1 VTAGGPGSVGSGVS
15 MTALASTEVAFDLQ
29 RRHRALGVAAVLGA
43 TLFWSC
49 GGSLGKATGVNG
61 VVLGF
66 WRMWIAAV
74 VISAVAFGTG
84 RRPTRA
90 DLRFAPMGVLF
101 GLNICAFFISIQY
114 LSISITLII
123 GALTPVVALP
133 VAVLAMGERLT
144 ALKAVCALAA
154 VAGVVSAVLT
164 APSGAGTSNR
174 TIGYV
179 YSVASML
186 IWVGYLLVSKRAR
199 REVETVRLMWVVT
212 ITGALTLSVLAI
224 ATRAPL
230 GSMHGTGWLWVTL
243 LSVGP
248 GLAGHG
254 LFAWAQPRVDSSVST
269 VLIQG
274 EPVGASIIAWIFL
287 GQSMTLGQSLSMAV
301 VLAALCVLVYHEA
314 REGRARGAA
323 PRGAVAT
330 PR

>member
-1 VTAGGPGSVGSGVS
+1 
-15 MTALASTEVAFDLQ
+15 MTSLATTEVASDQQ
-29 RRHRALGVAAVLGA
+29 RRHRVAGIGAVLAA
-43 TLFWSC
+43 TAFWSC

-66 WRMWIAAV
+66 WRMWIATI
-74 VISAVAFGTG
+74 VISAVAIGTD
-84 RRPTRA
+84 RRPSRA
-90 DLRFAPMGVLF
+90 DVRRCMPMGVLF

-133 VAVLAMGERLT
+133 IAVLAMGERLT
-144 ALKAVCALAA
+144 PLKAMCALTA
-154 VAGVVSAVLT
+154 VAGVVGAVLT
-164 APSGAGTSNR
+164 APSGANASNR
-174 TIGYV
+174 SIGYV

-212 ITGALTLSVLAI
+212 VTGAITLSFIAV

-230 GSMHGTGWLWVTL
+230 GSMHGAGWLWVTL

-274 EPVGASIIAWIFL
+274 EPVGASIIAWVFL
-287 GQSMTLGQSLSMAV
+287 GQTMTVGQALSMAV
-301 VLAALCVLVYHEA
+301 VLAALCVLAYREA
-314 REGRARGAA
+314 RDGRS
-323 PRGAVAT
+323 AVAGDAT
-330 PR
+330 RVSRP

>member
-1 VTAGGPGSVGSGVS
+1 
-15 MTALASTEVAFDLQ
+15 MTALASTEVVSDQ
-29 RRHRALGVAAVLGA
+29 HRRHRAVGVGAALLA

-49 GGSLGKATGVNG
+49 GGALGKATGVNG

-66 WRMWIAAV
+66 WRMWIATI
-74 VISAVAFGTG
+74 VISVVVVGTHRHPTWADA
-84 RRPTRA
+84 RRCV
-90 DLRFAPMGVLF
+90 PMGVLF

-133 VAVLAMGERLT
+133 IAVLVMGERLT
-144 ALKAVCALAA
+144 PLKTACALAA
-154 VAGVVSAVLT
+154 VGGVVAAVLT
-164 APSGAGTSNR
+164 APAGGDTSNR

-199 REVETVRLMWVVT
+199 REVETVRLMWIVT
-212 ITGALTLSVLAI
+212 ATGAVTLSVLAV

-230 GSMHGTGWLWVTL
+230 GSMHGVAWVWVTL
-243 LSVGP
+243 LSIGP

-254 LFAWAQPRVDSSVST
+254 LFTWAQPRVDASVST

-287 GQSMTLGQSLSMAV
+287 GQSMTVGQGVSMAV
-301 VLAALCVLVYHEA
+301 VLTALCVLAV
-314 REGRARGAA
+314 RESRDGRAE
-323 PRGAVAT
+323 T
-330 PR
+330 PLADA

>member
-1 VTAGGPGSVGSGVS
+1 
-15 MTALASTEVAFDLQ
+15 MTSLAPTHVVPDQ
-29 RRHRALGVAAVLGA
+29 HRRHRAAGITAVLAA
-43 TLFWSC
+43 TLLWSC

-66 WRMWIAAV
+66 WRMWIATIV
-74 VISAVAFGTG
+74 VSAVAVGTD

-90 DLRFAPMGVLF
+90 DVRRCAPMGVLF

-144 ALKAVCALAA
+144 PLKAACALAA

-164 APSGAGTSNR
+164 APSGGDTSNR
-174 TIGYV
+174 SIGYV

-186 IWVGYLLVSKRAR
+186 IWVGYLLISKKVR

-212 ITGALTLSVLAI
+212 VTGALTLSIIAV

-230 GSMHGTGWLWVTL
+230 GSMHGAGWLWVTL

-287 GQSMTLGQSLSMAV
+287 GQSMTLGQALSMAV
-301 VLAALCVLVYHEA
+301 VLAALGVLAYREA
-314 REGRARGAA
+314 RESQLGRTAA
-323 PRGAVAT
+323 LSPR
-330 PR
+330 

>member
-1 VTAGGPGSVGSGVS
+1 
-15 MTALASTEVAFDLQ
+15 MTSLASPEAASDLQ
-29 RRHRALGVAAVLGA
+29 RRSRAMGVAAVLGA
-43 TLFWSC
+43 TLLWSC

-66 WRMWIAAV
+66 WRMWIATV
-74 VISAVAFGTG
+74 VVSVVAFGTD
-84 RRPTRA
+84 RRPTWA
-90 DLRFAPMGVLF
+90 DVRRCGPMGVLF

-144 ALKAVCALAA
+144 PVKVMCALAA
-154 VAGVVSAVLT
+154 VGGVVAAVLT
-164 APSGAGTSNR
+164 APSGGSASNR

-186 IWVGYLLVSKRAR
+186 IWVFYLLVSKRTR

-212 ITGALTLSVLAI
+212 VVGALTLSVIAV

-230 GSMHGTGWLWVTL
+230 GSMHGAGWVWVTL

-287 GQSMTLGQSLSMAV
+287 GQAMTLGQGLSMAV
-301 VLAALCVLVYHEA
+301 VLTALCVLAY
-314 REGRARGAA
+314 RESRD
-323 PRGAVAT
+323 PSAVSA
-330 PR
+330 